1 MKHKLINNFYDVKY
15 IKDNDFVV
23 FTSGGLDAGQNKKI
37 VRPADVI
44 DGKSLKLLSSKF
56 NYQKF
61 TSALII
67 SKNR

>member
-1 MKHKLINNFYDVKY
+1 MPLEITD
-15 IKDNDFVV
+15 
-23 FTSGGLDAGQNKKI
+23 
-37 VRPADVI
+37 DVI